1 MNAPGDSAVDSLL
14 ARMDIQLHAYMVS
27 SELLFRHAFGHYVVS
42 GRGAVYVRYG
52 DEQDLGKGDMQC
64 LLLYLTEDEVSR
76 KFEGALD
83 LVEQYD
89 PQLQFVFILAVTS
102 PKAYQGIVYTAS
114 VARESAGSRLRAKLT
129 GVRELRECVAEEYD
143 EAVHFNAASGAL
155 LTGNTVWKLDGKC
168 SIGSCTNGENLR
180 LCTGCRQYRYCSRA
194 CQKIHWREG
203 HKQECASA

>member
-1 MNAPGDSAVDSLL
+1 MNAPGDSAVNSLL

-52 DEQDLGKGDMQC
+52 DERDLGKGDMQC
-64 LLLYLTEDEVSR
+64 LVLYLTEYEISGR
-76 KFEGALD
+76 FEGAVD
-83 LVEQYD
+83 MVEQYD

-102 PKAYQGIVYTAS
+102 PKAYHGIVYTAS
-114 VARESAGSRLRAKLT
+114 VSRASAGSRLR
-129 GVRELRECVAEEYD
+129 VEEPRHCVAEEYD
-143 EAVHFNAASGAL
+143 ESVHFNAASGAL

-194 CQKIHWREG
+194 CQKLHWREG
-203 HKQECASA
+203 HKRECVRA